1 MLRKNP
7 FGTWGVILGL
17 LAFGAGLMHFWIG
30 PIETD
35 TRTVK
40 QKIVDKTFAIKD
52 SLAAK
57 ISSQPSRA
65 NPEPHTTFD
74 VDKAVSN
81 GTIVFAFFAIA
92 FAVFSFLKR
101 EDRRYTGTALV
112 LGGATLAFQFLL
124 VAIGVVIIVAIVFFF
139 TAQFIS

>member
-74 VDKAVSN
+74 VDKAVSPRKYFN
-81 GTIVFAFFAIA
+81 
-92 FAVFSFLKR
+92 KR
-101 EDRRYTGTALV
+101 SKIHDLSYLP
-112 LGGATLAFQFLL
+112 
-124 VAIGVVIIVAIVFFF
+124 VI
-139 TAQFIS
+139 